1 MQPLGD
7 TPIWFNMA
15 IADEDSEFAC
25 LELFAIQYAV
35 NSVAVVVPQPAKPE
49 TKTANG
55 RALRRRAAIR
65 HSGCYNDG
73 GALAPLNP
81 NRVLAAEGSGYRI
94 AGATAAPTSVV
105 PRGCRPYCKKGPGR
119 RSRQIRWQMTAA
131 ILLCLRVSAD
141 LTASDPIS
149 HRTAE

>member
-49 TKTANG
+49 TKPGN
-55 RALRRRAAIR
+55 
-65 HSGCYNDG
+65 G
-73 GALAPLNP
+73 GALC
-81 NRVLAAEGSGYRI
+81 
-94 AGATAAPTSVV
+94 
-105 PRGCRPYCKKGPGR
+105 RG
-119 RSRQIRWQMTAA
+119 
-131 ILLCLRVSAD
+131 
-141 LTASDPIS
+141 TASR
-149 HRTAE
+149 HGG